1 MSISSL
7 GNKIAAHKVELIINR
22 DPKTGTAE
30 SQYLSFTNRIYTP
43 VGFVDA
49 PGTIVEVT
57 EAGEYLKVDG
67 SIDLAGIYDSTTH
80 QQKLYK
86 AGIVV
91 DGLVI
96 PPEQEAPL

>member
-1 MSISSL
+1 MAISSL

-22 DPKTGTAE
+22 NAKTGEAE

-49 PGTIVEVT
+49 PGTCVEVS
-57 EAGEYLKVDG
+57 EAGSYLKADG
-67 SIDLAGIYDSTTH
+67 SIDLVGIYESPVH
-80 QQKLYK
+80 QEKLSQ

-91 DGLVI
+91 DGLVT
-96 PPEQEAPL
+96 PPKQEAPL